1 MAGSI
6 SIGKLIGGAISLGQ
20 LALAMRRMPAAIW
33 VAQADGIDRGF
44 KVFWT
49 TLKPKMEIKSAGKKY
64 TLTSPRLWPIEITT
78 KPIPSDSAP
87 DWKRFR
93 ARMGTDSTAALL
105 LEEGGRVTPKNKRWL
120 AIPVGGA
127 RTAGGRVRPNFSSPA
142 KAKAKGHEFV
152 TIRGEGGKLRL
163 FELVKK
169 KAGRGRPMKGAAPA
183 TKQPSPEAAYILVQV
198 TRHRPRLHFHETFR
212 SDYANFERR
221 VGSTMDR
228 AIRDVLAGRP
238 VRVYQAKPKAVAA

>member
-1 MAGSI
+1 
-6 SIGKLIGGAISLGQ
+6 
-20 LALAMRRMPAAIW
+20 
-33 VAQADGIDRGF
+33 
-44 KVFWT
+44 
-49 TLKPKMEIKSAGKKY
+49 
-64 TLTSPRLWPIEITT
+64 
-78 KPIPSDSAP
+78 
-87 DWKRFR
+87 
-93 ARMGTDSTAALL
+93 MGTDSEAALL
-105 LEEGGRVTPKNKRWL
+105 LEEGGRVRPKNKRWL

-142 KAKAKGHEFV
+142 KAKGKGHEFV

-183 TKQPSPEAAYILVQV
+183 TKQPAPEAAYILVQV

-212 SDYANFERR
+212 SERR

-238 VRVYQAKPKAVAA
+238 VTVRQARPKAIAA